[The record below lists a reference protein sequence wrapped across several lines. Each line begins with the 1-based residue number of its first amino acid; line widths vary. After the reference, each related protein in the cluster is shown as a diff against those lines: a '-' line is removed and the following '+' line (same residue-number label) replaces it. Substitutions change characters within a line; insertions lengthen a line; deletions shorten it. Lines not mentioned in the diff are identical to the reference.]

1 MNSSII
7 SFHTL
12 LEFIIFILVTKF
24 YLFGVKRVKK
34 KKREFWLLTVPPFG
48 FPPTPNI
55 APQWEH

>member
-24 YLFGVKRVKK
+24 YLFEVKRVKK
-34 KKREFWLLTVPPFG
+34 REIWLLTVPPFG